1 MIWWV
6 IIFDISLQREA
17 IECRYVK
24 KITIKIFVL

>member
-17 IECRYVK
+17 IECREK
-24 KITIKIFVL
+24 NAKLKIY